1 MAKESGLT
9 GEPFCITR
17 NGEADHIVI
26 SIEAFNQRVV
36 GPELKEKLR
45 AAEEQ
50 LAAGIKPV
58 PLKAAMTKWRGRV
71 DAIHGRDTLLIRKC
85 YAFDMKMIRF

>member
-1 MAKESGLT
+1 MRKGESVLIAQNGKEDPVVLS
-9 GEPFCITR
+9 IT
-17 NGEADHIVI
+17 
-26 SIEAFNQRVV
+26 AFDQQKS

-50 LAAGIKPV
+50 LASGIKPV